1 MAGSTYGTIFRIT
14 TFGESHGKG
23 IGGIIDGVPAGL
35 EIDISR
41 VQDDLNKRKPGQSAF
56 TTARNED
63 DKLEIL
69 SGIFEGKTLGTPI
82 GFFIANKDSRSQDY
96 ENISTAF
103 RPSHAD
109 FTYTKKYGIRDPR
122 GGGRSSA
129 RETACRV
136 VAGSIAKQ
144 ILATLGIHFSTYVCK
159 VGAIEINDLSFFN
172 AEQIESSPIRCP
184 HPEVSKK
191 MEELILSVKNE
202 GDTIGG
208 IVQAIIEG
216 VPAGLGEPVFDKL
229 HAELGK
235 AMLSINAT
243 KGFEV
248 GSGFSSTEKKGSELN
263 DEFTSLTTTK
273 TNNSGGIQGGISN
286 GMPIHFKVA
295 FKPVSTLLQSQETID
310 ENGEK
315 VVIQPEGRHDP
326 CVVPRAVP
334 IVEAMAAIVILDFYL
349 RNKSVTL

>member
-23 IGGIIDGVPAGL
+23 IGGIIDGLPAGL

-82 GFFIANKDSRSQDY
+82 GFFIENKDSRSQDY

-144 ILATLGIHFSTYVCK
+144 ILASLGIHFSTYVCK
-159 VGAIEINDLSFFN
+159 VGTIELNDLSFFN
-172 AEQIESSPIRCP
+172 EEQIESSPIRCP

-263 DEFTSLTTTK
+263 DEFTSLATTK

-295 FKPVSTLLQSQETID
+295 FKPVSTLLQSQETIN

>member
-35 EIDISR
+35 EIDIPR
-41 VQDDLNKRKPGQSAF
+41 VQDDLNKRKPGQSTF
-56 TTARNED
+56 TTARKED

-159 VGAIEINDLSFFN
+159 VGAIELNDLSFFN
-172 AEQIESSPIRCP
+172 SEQIESSPIRCP

-243 KGFEV
+243 KGFEI
-248 GSGFSSTEKKGSELN
+248 GSGFGSTDKKGSELD
-263 DEFTSLTTTK
+263 DEFRSLTSTK

-295 FKPVSTLLQSQETID
+295 FKPVSTLLQSQDTIN

>member
-56 TTARNED
+56 TTSRKED

-172 AEQIESSPIRCP
+172 SEQIESSPIRCP

-248 GSGFSSTEKKGSELN
+248 GSGFSSTENKGSEFN

>member
-1 MAGSTYGTIFRIT
+1 MAGSTYGNIFRIT
-14 TFGESHGKG
+14 TFGESHGTG
-23 IGGIIDGVPAGL
+23 IGGIIDGIPAGL
-35 EIDISR
+35 EIDIAR
-41 VQDDLNKRKPGQSAF
+41 IQDDLNKRKPGQSEF
-56 TTARNED
+56 TTARKED

-82 GFFIANKDSRSQDY
+82 GFFIANKDSKSQDY

-144 ILATLGIHFSTYVCK
+144 ILSTLGIRFSTYICK
-159 VGAIEINDLSFFN
+159 IGSIELDDTSFFN
-172 AEQIESSPIRCP
+172 QELIESSPIRCP
-184 HPEVSKK
+184 EPQVSKK
-191 MEELILSVKNE
+191 MEELILAVKKE

-208 IVQAIIEG
+208 IVHAIIEG

-243 KGFEV
+243 KGFEI
-248 GSGFSSTEKKGSELN
+248 GSGFRSAEKKGSEMN
-263 DEFTSLTTTK
+263 DEFTSLSTTK

-295 FKPVSTLLQSQETID
+295 FKPVSTLLQPQETIN